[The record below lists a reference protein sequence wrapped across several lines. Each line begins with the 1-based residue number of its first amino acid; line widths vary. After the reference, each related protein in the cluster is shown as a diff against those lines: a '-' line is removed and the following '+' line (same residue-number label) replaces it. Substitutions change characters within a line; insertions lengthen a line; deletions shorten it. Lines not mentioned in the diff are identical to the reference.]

1 MSTVEVIE
9 MPIYPRLRS
18 LPPQRADLP
27 GEPAISVEFARGTK
41 PTHYIV
47 SANGMNE
54 HALCIALAQFS
65 VIDQL
70 CHESDGSHFSH
81 K

>member
-54 HALCIALAQFS
+54 HALYVALAQFPI
-65 VIDQL
+65 VNQF
-70 CHESDGSHFSH
+70 CHESHRSHFPH
-81 K
+81 